1 MKDMRRFLF
10 GIALMAMGSGLL
22 TGCLSNNDD
31 NKGSGSSELVV
42 TKGALVLCGGNAVA
56 DVPSS
61 LYYLDY
67 EAGTSRAVASDLGAD
82 ANDVIEYDGKVY
94 VTGSGEDVIYV
105 LSTDNFQLLDRIST
119 TEEMGEEAGDSPR
132 CLTAYDGKLYVT
144 TRGGF
149 VGIFD
154 TNTRG
159 YVNKIEVG
167 KEPEGVYLDMKN
179 NVPVLYVC
187 CSGQPSIATVTL
199 GATPSVTSFSNASIR
214 QPMEVV
220 AAGDMLFVRDFGYLD
235 DQQLQKDAA
244 LYLIYGS
251 AVEKLI
257 PDATGMDAAGYS
269 IVTYNDPIGKNA
281 KPSYSVYNI
290 NGYGGYTNFPL
301 SGDNSAPIQHPTVLS
316 IDPNPYSG
324 GNVMIGSE
332 SFVNIY
338 RGSGVFA
345 KSFPVG
351 MEPCAV
357 TYLYKTVKS
366 SEIVNNQ

>member
-1 MKDMRRFLF
+1 MRRFLF

-22 TGCLSNNDD
+22 TGCLSNDDD

-105 LSTDNFQLLDRIST
+105 LSTDNFQLLDRIR
-119 TEEMGEEAGDSPR
+119 EAGDGPR

-167 KEPEGVYLDMKN
+167 KEPEGLYLGMKD

-187 CSGQPSIATVTL
+187 CSGQPSIATVSL
-199 GATPSVTSFSNASIR
+199 GTSYSVTSFSNGRCPLSHLWQRCGEADSR
-214 QPMEVV
+214 
-220 AAGDMLFVRDFGYLD
+220 RD
-235 DQQLQKDAA
+235 
-244 LYLIYGS
+244 
-251 AVEKLI
+251 
-257 PDATGMDAAGYS
+257 
-269 IVTYNDPIGKNA
+269 
-281 KPSYSVYNI
+281 
-290 NGYGGYTNFPL
+290 GYGRCRL
-301 SGDNSAPIQHPTVLS
+301 
-316 IDPNPYSG
+316 
-324 GNVMIGSE
+324 
-332 SFVNIY
+332 
-338 RGSGVFA
+338 
-345 KSFPVG
+345 
-351 MEPCAV
+351 
-357 TYLYKTVKS
+357 
-366 SEIVNNQ
+366 

>member
-1 MKDMRRFLF
+1 MRRFLF

-119 TEEMGEEAGDSPR
+119 TEEMGEEAGDGPR

-149 VGIFD
+149 VGAAD
-154 TNTRG
+154 
-159 YVNKIEVG
+159 
-167 KEPEGVYLDMKN
+167 
-179 NVPVLYVC
+179 
-187 CSGQPSIATVTL
+187 SWAS
-199 GATPSVTSFSNASIR
+199 SIR
-214 QPMEVV
+214 
-220 AAGDMLFVRDFGYLD
+220 
-235 DQQLQKDAA
+235 
-244 LYLIYGS
+244 
-251 AVEKLI
+251 I
-257 PDATGMDAAGYS
+257 PEATS
-269 IVTYNDPIGKNA
+269 TR
-281 KPSYSVYNI
+281 
-290 NGYGGYTNFPL
+290 L
-301 SGDNSAPIQHPTVLS
+301 
-316 IDPNPYSG
+316 
-324 GNVMIGSE
+324 
-332 SFVNIY
+332 
-338 RGSGVFA
+338 R
-345 KSFPVG
+345 
-351 MEPCAV
+351 
-357 TYLYKTVKS
+357 
-366 SEIVNNQ
+366 

>member
-1 MKDMRRFLF
+1 MRRFLF

-22 TGCLSNNDD
+22 TGCLSNDND

-42 TKGALVLCGGNAVA
+42 TKGALVLCSGSEVA
-56 DVPSS
+56 GIPGS

-67 EAGTSRAVASDLGAD
+67 EAGTSRAVASDLGAG
-82 ANDVIEYDGKVY
+82 ANDVLEHDGKVF
-94 VTGSGEDVIYV
+94 VASTDEDAIFV
-105 LSTDNFQLLDRIST
+105 LSADNFQMLDRIST
-119 TEEMGEEAGDSPR
+119 TEEMGEEAGDGPR

-144 TRGGF
+144 THGGF

-159 YVNKIEVG
+159 FINKIEVG
-167 KEPEGVYLDMKN
+167 KEPEGLYLDMKD

-187 CSGQPSIATVTL
+187 CSGQPSIATVSL
-199 GATPSVTSFSNASIR
+199 GASYSVTSFSNASIR

-220 AAGDMLFVRDFGYLD
+220 AAGDMLFVRDFGSLD
-235 DQQLQKDAA
+235 DQQVQKDAA
-244 LYLIYGS
+244 LYLIYGNS
-251 AVEKLI
+251 VEKLI
-257 PDATGMDAAGYS
+257 PDVTGMDAAGYS
-269 IVTYNDPIGKNA
+269 IVTCNDPIGRNSR
-281 KPSYSVYNI
+281 PSYSIYNI

-301 SGDNSAPIQHPTVLS
+301 SGDSSNPIQHPTVIS
-316 IDPNPYSG
+316 IDPNPYAG

-345 KSFPVG
+345 KNFPVG

-357 TYLYKTVKS
+357 AYLYKTVKS
-366 SEIVNNQ
+366 SDIVNSQK

>member
-1 MKDMRRFLF
+1 MRRFLF

-22 TGCLSNNDD
+22 TGCLSNDDD

-105 LSTDNFQLLDRIST
+105 LSADNFQLLDRIST
-119 TEEMGEEAGDSPR
+119 TEEMGEEAGDGPR

-167 KEPEGVYLDMKN
+167 KEPEG
-179 NVPVLYVC
+179 
-187 CSGQPSIATVTL
+187 
-199 GATPSVTSFSNASIR
+199 
-214 QPMEVV
+214 
-220 AAGDMLFVRDFGYLD
+220 
-235 DQQLQKDAA
+235 
-244 LYLIYGS
+244 LYLGGCWRYALCARLRLSGRS
-251 AVEKLI
+251 AASERRCPLSHLWQRCGEA
-257 PDATGMDAAGYS
+257 DSRRD
-269 IVTYNDPIGKNA
+269 
-281 KPSYSVYNI
+281 
-290 NGYGGYTNFPL
+290 GYGRCRL
-301 SGDNSAPIQHPTVLS
+301 
-316 IDPNPYSG
+316 
-324 GNVMIGSE
+324 
-332 SFVNIY
+332 
-338 RGSGVFA
+338 
-345 KSFPVG
+345 
-351 MEPCAV
+351 
-357 TYLYKTVKS
+357 
-366 SEIVNNQ
+366 

>member
-1 MKDMRRFLF
+1 MRRFLF

-22 TGCLSNNDD
+22 TGCLSNDDD

-42 TKGALVLCGGNAVA
+42 TKGALVLCGGNEVA

-105 LSTDNFQLLDRIST
+105 LSADNFQLLDRIST
-119 TEEMGEEAGDSPR
+119 TEEMGEEAGDGPR

-167 KEPEGVYLDMKN
+167 KEPEGLYLGMKD

-187 CSGQPSIATVTL
+187 CSGQPSIATVSL

-244 LYLIYGS
+244 LYLIYGKIHRMLNRRRS
-251 AVEKLI
+251 LDIYGVLGINFIIHAYHAFLI
-257 PDATGMDAAGYS
+257 RFNGQHLLGAKCS
-269 IVTYNDPIGKNA
+269 IILYNR
-281 KPSYSVYNI
+281 VH
-290 NGYGGYTNFPL
+290 
-301 SGDNSAPIQHPTVLS
+301 SGDSTMTA
-316 IDPNPYSG
+316 
-324 GNVMIGSE
+324 
-332 SFVNIY
+332 
-338 RGSGVFA
+338 
-345 KSFPVG
+345 
-351 MEPCAV
+351 
-357 TYLYKTVKS
+357 
-366 SEIVNNQ
+366 EIHLTLR